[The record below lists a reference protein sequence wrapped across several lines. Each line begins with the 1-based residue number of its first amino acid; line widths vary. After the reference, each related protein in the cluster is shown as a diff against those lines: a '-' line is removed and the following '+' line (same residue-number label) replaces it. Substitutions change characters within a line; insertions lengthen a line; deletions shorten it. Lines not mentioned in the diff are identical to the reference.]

1 MRAQMKEVRGTRA
14 QAERYVMFPVRQTLM
29 FTGNPEML
37 LLPRCWMAG
46 SNIPAVKQAMDIE
59 R

>member
-1 MRAQMKEVRGTRA
+1 MKEVRGTRA